1 VKGGIMRIAF
11 AADDERG
18 LDAEVSQHFG
28 RCRYY
33 IFVDLDGEEVKEV
46 RAVHNPFYY
55 EHGQPGQV
63 PEFIYDQGA
72 KVIIAGGMGPRAI
85 DFFRQLG
92 VRPITGASGTV
103 REVLEAYLRG
113 KLAGLEP
120 CHEGPA
126 QGARPEDE
134 VSRLKEEVASLSR
147 QLEELQERL
156 TKLGG

>member
-63 PEFIYDQGA
+63 PEFIYDQGVD
-72 KVIIAGGMGPRAI
+72 VIIAGGMGPRAVEL
-85 DFFRQLG
+85 FGKLG
-92 VRPITGASGTV
+92 VRAATGASGSV
-103 REVLEAYLRG
+103 RDALDAYLRG
-113 KLAGLEP
+113 ELYGAEP
-120 CHEGPA
+120 CDEGTP
-126 QGARPEDE
+126 GEL
-134 VSRLKEEVASLSR
+134 SRLREEA
-147 QLEELQERL
+147 ERL
-156 TKLGG
+156 EGQLKELRDRIERLERGGGT